1 MTWLYFVY
9 TGTYLYIP
17 RLTLYIPC
25 VYTSNDNSVISCF
38 RVVCCCWTMLAYIL
52 HAQYSAACSL
62 KWKKTPVQTIRYVGL
77 VHWCIYRYI
86 LHTAQYIQRYTI
98 LYLESGSSRL
108 ASPFC
113 LGCLLVPCIA
123 RGVPLLHSLLDRQA
137 SKAGLAAPFVNGRS
151 LPGSLLPGLL
161 VPGLSAAP
169 VCYPKKPFAK
179 KDEEKQLTEH

>member
-137 SKAGLAAPFVNGRS
+137 SKAGLAAPKRPQPRVDFIDIAGQKNSTTEYVLRTTQYIAIYHFIY
-151 LPGSLLPGLL
+151 L
-161 VPGLSAAP
+161 VQR
-169 VCYPKKPFAK
+169 KI
-179 KDEEKQLTEH
+179 